1 MATQT
6 DRRRNRPSPSIHLL
20 TPLAAAERLGCS
32 DMHVYRLISTGELC
46 AVDISLTGAGKT
58 KTRIRSD
65 DLDAYIDARTRRAG
79 PAAGAA
85 AQAGEDR

>member
-1 MATQT
+1 MVATQT
-6 DRRRNRPSPSIHLL
+6 SRRNRHPIHLL

-46 AVDISLTGAGKT
+46 AVDISLKGAGKT

-65 DLDAYIDARTRRAG
+65 DLDAYIEARTRRTHSAVG
-79 PAAGAA
+79 IAN
-85 AQAGEDR
+85 QAGEDR

>member
-6 DRRRNRPSPSIHLL
+6 SSRRNRHPIHLL
-20 TPLAAAERLGCS
+20 TPLATAERLDCS
-32 DMHVYRLISTGELC
+32 DMHVYRLVSTGELC

-65 DLDAYIDARTRRAG
+65 DLEAYIEARTRRAG
-79 PAAGAA
+79 SAASTAN
-85 AQAGEDR
+85 QAGEDR